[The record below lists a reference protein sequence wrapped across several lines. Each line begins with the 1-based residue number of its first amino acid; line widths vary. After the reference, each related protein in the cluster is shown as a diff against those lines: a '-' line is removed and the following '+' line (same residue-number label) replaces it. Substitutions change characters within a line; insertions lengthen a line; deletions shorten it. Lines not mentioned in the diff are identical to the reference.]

1 MGDHAGA
8 LERGEEAA
16 GGLAAGAGEL
26 GQVGLGG
33 GDEHVA
39 VSRALGARLLDEL
52 AEHGGDAALH
62 GLEALAGQA
71 LVGGAQAAPQRDDE
85 LDRDVAVLAHEPA
98 HVGPEDGERVDGL
111 DRLDGRGAAFVV
123 EHRQLAEDVAGPEGG
138 EGDRPPVRVL
148 ADGPRVA
155 GANDV
160 ARVAGVALAED
171 DVARLEAPRHGQLG
185 DSRELA
191 RAEGLEDRDAR
202 EEGDG
207 LVVRGGRHV

>member
-1 MGDHAGA
+1 MGVSPGSTWPLGSATTLRPSAARRTGTITMVSSPRTTTPPAENSRLRGGRRRPASIDISAQRHGIVDGEPPAPLGDDPGA

-16 GGLAAGAGEL
+16 GRLAARAREL

-62 GLEALAGQA
+62 RLEALAGQA

-98 HVGPEDGERVDGL
+98 
-111 DRLDGRGAAFVV
+111 
-123 EHRQLAEDVAGPEGG
+123 
-138 EGDRPPVRVL
+138 
-148 ADGPRVA
+148 
-155 GANDV
+155 
-160 ARVAGVALAED
+160 
-171 DVARLEAPRHGQLG
+171 
-185 DSRELA
+185 
-191 RAEGLEDRDAR
+191 
-202 EEGDG
+202 
-207 LVVRGGRHV
+207 